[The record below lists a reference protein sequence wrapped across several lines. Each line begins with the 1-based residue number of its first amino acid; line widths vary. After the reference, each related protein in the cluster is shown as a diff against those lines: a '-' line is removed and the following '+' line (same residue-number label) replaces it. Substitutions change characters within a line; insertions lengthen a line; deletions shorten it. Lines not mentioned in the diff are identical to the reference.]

1 MSPAS
6 VKTDVEIDGI
16 HLQVS
21 NLDKVLYP
29 GTGFTKGQVIDY
41 YARIAPV
48 MLPHLAGRPVTL
60 KRYPNGVEGEAF
72 YEKNCPSFRPDWMPV
87 IPMLVSS
94 KTKKPIQFCH
104 LDQRAALVWTA
115 NLAAIELHPN
125 LQREPDLES
134 PTHIVFDLDP
144 GPGADI
150 ITCCKVGFLL
160 RDLFEKLGLQ
170 SFAKT
175 SGSKGLQLY
184 IPLNTPTTF
193 DETGDLALAF
203 AQLLEKSHPDLVVS
217 QQNKELRPN
226 KVLIDWSQ
234 NSRHKSTVAVYSLR
248 ARERPTV
255 STPVT
260 WDEVDDALTSGD
272 PLQLKFE
279 TDDVLARVDKLGDL
293 FAPVLE
299 LKQQLPSLGT

>member
-6 VKTDVEIDGI
+6 VKTDVEVDGV

-48 MLPHLAGRPVTL
+48 LLPHLAGRPVTL
-60 KRYPNGVEGEAF
+60 KRYPEGVEGEAF
-72 YEKNCPSFRPDWMPV
+72 YEKNCPSFRPKWMPV

-94 KTKKPIQFCH
+94 RTKKPIQFCH

-125 LQREPDLES
+125 LQRAPDLDT
-134 PTHIVFDLDP
+134 PTHLVFDLDP

-150 ITCCKVGFLL
+150 ITCCRVATLL
-160 RDLFEKLGLQ
+160 RELFDRLSLQ

-184 IPLNTPTTF
+184 VPLNTPATF
-193 DETGDLALAF
+193 EQTGDVALAF
-203 AQLLEKSHPDLVVS
+203 AQLLEKQHPDLVVT

-260 WDEVDDALTSGD
+260 WDEVDDALNSED
-272 PLQLKFE
+272 PLRLKFE
-279 TDDVLARVDKLGDL
+279 TDQVLERVERMGDL

-299 LKQQLPSLGT
+299 LQQELPAFR

>member
-6 VKTDVEIDGI
+6 VKTDVEIDGV

-48 MLPHLAGRPVTL
+48 LLPHLAGRPVTL
-60 KRYPNGVEGEAF
+60 KRYPEGVEGEAF
-72 YEKNCPSFRPDWMPV
+72 YEKNCPSFRPKWMPV

-125 LQREPDLES
+125 LQRSPDLDT
-134 PTHIVFDLDP
+134 PTHVVFDLDP

-150 ITCCKVGFLL
+150 ITCCRVAMLL
-160 RDLFEKLGLQ
+160 RELFDRLSLQ

-184 IPLNTPTTF
+184 VPLNTPATF
-193 DETGDLALAF
+193 EQTGDVSLAF
-203 AQLLEKSHPDLVVS
+203 AQLLEKQQPDLVVT

-260 WDEVDDALTSGD
+260 WDEVDDALASED
-272 PLQLKFE
+272 PLRLKFE
-279 TDDVLARVDKLGDL
+279 TDQVLERVERWGDL

-299 LKQQLPSLGT
+299 LQQELPSFG